1 MKKFL
6 HDVKVEFDK
15 VTWPTKQELK
25 DSTLVTIGV
34 TAVFTLY
41 IYFADKIISFGVS
54 FLYGL
59 N

>member
-1 MKKFL
+1 MKKFFQ
-6 HDVKVEFDK
+6 DVKVEFDK
-15 VTWPTKQELK
+15 VTWPSTQELK

-34 TAVFTLY
+34 TTVFTLY
-41 IYFADKIISFGVS
+41 IFFADKLISFGIR